1 MEMKGVTL
9 LVQMLIKN
17 VELVQISRHGRNNN
31 NQHTHRGALTNIGG
45 DENSRRP
52 DCPLDKD
59 ELGRN
64 TWGFLHTMAAY
75 YPDSP
80 TSEQRRDMSNFF
92 ALFSKFYPCE
102 PCAEDLR
109 EQLKVNPPITS
120 SQHEL
125 SQWLCRI
132 HNNINVRLGKKV
144 FDCSKVNERWRD
156 GWLDG
161 SCD

>member
-1 MEMKGVTL
+1 YASVDSTRKSD
-9 LVQMLIKN
+9 VQTPMRK
-17 VELVQISRHGRNNN
+17 
-31 NQHTHRGALTNIGG
+31 
-45 DENSRRP
+45 

-59 ELGRN
+59 ELEKCRRC
-64 TWGFLHTMAAY
+64 FLHSMAAY
-75 YPDSP
+75 YPDKP
-80 TSEQRRDMSNFF
+80 TKQQKEDMSKFF
-92 ALFSKFYPCE
+92 TIFSRFYPCHH
-102 PCAEDLR
+102 CAEDLR
-109 EQLKVNPPITS
+109 EQLKTNPPLTS

-132 HNNINVRLGKKV
+132 HNNVNVRLGKPV